1 MRISDWSSD
10 VCSSD
15 LVGGAEGDEGGDV
28 EAAHPDDVEAGL
40 VGGEAELPGI
50 VVAESRLGLD
60 ADPRQQRAQFLQD
73 AAFGDRQ
80 DQGLVGGQGAGAPQ
94 ASGVEGRGKIGR
106 AAVRERMGR
115 YWMRSGGG

>member
-15 LVGGAEGDEGGDV
+15 LVELHQHVVAGDPQVGGAESDEGGDV

-40 VGGEAELPGI
+40 VGGEAELAGI

-73 AAFGDRQ
+73 AALDRK
-80 DQGLVGGQGAGAPQ
+80 
-94 ASGVEGRGKIGR
+94 ST
-106 AAVRERMGR
+106 RMN
-115 YWMRSGGG
+115 SSH